1 MAMETWSPLQGPSY
15 GGFGPNP
22 SLKPPGEGWSIT
34 GYKSLRV
41 QTSNPKMGSGMK
53 TIQIPIYTRQTQAAP
68 PPPPPAPAPAP
79 APAKKNPKTLPTTPY
94 TPPAGPTMKDVAS
107 QFSSQIADMQRG
119 FQERLAQQASQFAE
133 MQKAQE
139 ERMLTLQEQMKQS
152 AAAAAAAARPTV
164 AGVKTATGSAGT
176 DMQIARRGIQGAFG
190 RAGMRIQSL
199 NV

>member
-15 GGFGPNP
+15 GGFGPNL
-22 SLKPPGEGWSIT
+22 SIKPPGEGWSIT
-34 GYKSLRV
+34 GYKSQRV
-41 QTSNPKMGSGMK
+41 QTSNSRLGSGMK

-68 PPPPPAPAPAP
+68 VQQQAPAQEAAP
-79 APAKKNPKTLPTTPY
+79 VQKQEQTVLETKPREEPKTSP
-94 TPPAGPTMKDVAS
+94 MQDVAS
-107 QFSSQIADMQRG
+107 QIASSISDMQSG
-119 FQERLAQQASQFAE
+119 FQQQLQQQAAQFAAI
-133 MQKAQE
+133 QKAQE
-139 ERMLTLQEQMKQS
+139 ERMVALQQQMQQS
-152 AAAAAAAARPTV
+152 AAASAAANRPTV